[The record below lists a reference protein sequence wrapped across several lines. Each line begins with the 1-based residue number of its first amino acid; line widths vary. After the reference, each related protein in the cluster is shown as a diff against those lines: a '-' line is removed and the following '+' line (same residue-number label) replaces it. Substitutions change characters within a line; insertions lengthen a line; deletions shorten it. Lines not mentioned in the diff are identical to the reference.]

1 MDIEELAGTQCKHH
15 ALIVLLQLVVDLGG
29 YERGKLSL
37 GERLVFV
44 ERLTM
49 THRLAAG
56 NATDTAGSS
65 VELEGAYI

>member
-1 MDIEELAGTQCKHH
+1 VDVQELAGTQCKDH
-15 ALIVLLQLVVDLGG
+15 ALIVLLQLIVNLGSH
-29 YERGKLSL
+29 ERGKLSL

-49 THRLAAG
+49 THGLAAG

-65 VELEGAYI
+65 WELESAYI